1 MKVAKKINTVLC
13 DDVRNEIGNKLSL
26 IGIYTK
32 DIVFNEIPA
41 IYSKLCFVI
50 FIEELKELF
59 TDVKVILKSPESDDV
74 VMKMKAPPEASLNSN
89 LVLTWAISPFRAKA
103 TGQAKFSIYFGGA
116 KRASLVHKFG
126 IKEAGKK

>member
-13 DDVRNEIGNKLSL
+13 DDVRNEVGNKLSL

-32 DIVFNEIPA
+32 DIIFNEIPA

-50 FIEELKELF
+50 FIKELKELF
-59 TDVKVILKSPESDDV
+59 TDVKVVLKSPESDDI
-74 VMKMKAPPEASLNSN
+74 VMKIKPPPNASLYSD

-103 TGQAKFSIYFGGA
+103 TGQAKFSIYFGKA
-116 KRASLVHKFG
+116 KRPSLIHKFE
-126 IKEAGKK
+126 IKVADKK

>member
-1 MKVAKKINTVLC
+1 MSVAKTINTILC
-13 DDVRNEIGNKLSL
+13 DDVRNEVGNKLSL

-32 DIVFNEIPA
+32 DIIFKEMPA

-50 FIEELKELF
+50 FIKGLKELF
-59 TDVKVILKSPESDDV
+59 TDVKVILKSPESDDI
-74 VMKMKAPPEASLNSN
+74 VMNMKVPPDASLNSD

-116 KRASLVHKFG
+116 KSPSLIHKFE
-126 IKEAGKK
+126 IKVTGKK

>member
-13 DDVRNEIGNKLSL
+13 DDVRNEVGNKLSL
-26 IGIYTK
+26 IGVYTK

-50 FIEELKELF
+50 IIKELKELF
-59 TDVKVILKSPESDDV
+59 TDVKLILKSPESDDV
-74 VMKMKAPPEASLNSN
+74 VMKMKVPPDTSLNSD

-103 TGQAKFSIYFGGA
+103 IGQAQFSIYFGGA
-116 KRASLVHKFG
+116 KRPSLTHKFD
-126 IKEAGKK
+126 IKVMEKK